1 MKCVFL
7 LFPLACVHFKDH
19 LVPSKRKFMAELCS
33 LTPILP
39 IKQVSHQNGG
49 LREREEQLHPLLLR

>member
-1 MKCVFL
+1 
-7 LFPLACVHFKDH
+7 
-19 LVPSKRKFMAELCS
+19 MAELCS

-49 LREREEQLHPLLLR
+49 LREGEEQLHPLLLR